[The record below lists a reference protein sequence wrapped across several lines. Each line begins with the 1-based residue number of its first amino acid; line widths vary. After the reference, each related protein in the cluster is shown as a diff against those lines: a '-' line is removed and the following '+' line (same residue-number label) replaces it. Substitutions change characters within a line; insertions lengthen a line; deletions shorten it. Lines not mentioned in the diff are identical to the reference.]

1 MRRGASRPN
10 VAKSYFVE
18 GGKARFLGATMG
30 VFCGSTLWARLALF
44 AHALCL
50 DHRKYFI
57 RLSATRLACAL
68 RQCEKVDPAKR

>member
-1 MRRGASRPN
+1 MRRKGSRPN

-18 GGKARFLGATMG
+18 GGKARFWVRPLVCFVDQPLGG
-30 VFCGSTLWARLALF
+30 LLSS
-44 AHALCL
+44 AHALRL

-68 RQCEKVDPAKR
+68 RQCENVDPAKR